1 MEFTD
6 PLFFEP
12 LFMERVWGGSHLQT
26 LFDKRLPHSSRIGE
40 SWEIVDREEAQ
51 SVVHMGP
58 LKGSTL
64 QELWTAHR
72 ADVFGKDYLAHPSP
86 RFPLLFKLLDAQERL
101 SIQVHPPAGL
111 TPILGGEPKMLPLV
125 LDRIDAGLT
134 PILGGE
140 PKTEMWYIVDA
151 SLDHAIFAG
160 VKKGVTREIFRQHIE
175 AGTVEEI
182 VQRIPVESGDAIFI
196 PSGRLHAIG
205 AGNVIVEVQQNSDTT
220 YRVFDWNRLGLDGQP
235 RQLHVEQSLQS
246 IDYNDTDPQLAP
258 RDQEELVRCEYFRV
272 EKWTLNEPRS
282 SVSDGRFC
290 IITVLTGR
298 VRTGRRVFS
307 KGEFFLVPA
316 TQTNQTIYPV
326 APDTTLLR
334 TTIPV

>member
-1 MEFTD
+1 MEFND

-26 LFDKRLPHSSRIGE
+26 LFDKHLPHGSRIGE

-51 SVVHMGP
+51 SVVHIGP

-64 QELWTAHR
+64 QELWTGYR
-72 ADVFGKDYLAHPSP
+72 ADVFGKDYIAHPSP

-101 SIQVHPPAGL
+101 SIQVHPPAAL
-111 TPILGGEPKMLPLV
+111 APIL
-125 LDRIDAGLT
+125 D
-134 PILGGE
+134 GE

-151 SLDHAIFAG
+151 RLDHAIFAG
-160 VKKGVTREIFRQHIE
+160 VKKGTTRDTFQQHLD

-205 AGNVIVEVQQNSDTT
+205 AGNVIVEIQQNSDTT

-246 IDYNDTDPQLAP
+246 IDYNDTDPQLLP
-258 RDQEELVRCEYFRV
+258 RDQEELVRCDYFRV
-272 EKWTLNEPRS
+272 EKWEINEPRAS
-282 SVSDGRFC
+282 ITDGRFC

-298 VRTGRRVFS
+298 IRTGRRVFS
-307 KGEFFLVPA
+307 KGEFFLVPP
-316 TQTNQTIYPV
+316 TQKDLTLYPV

-334 TTIPV
+334 TTIPI